1 VNHQTDQQLLGDF
14 AGTRSETAFT
24 ELVGRHVNLVYSAAL
39 RMVCDAHLA
48 EDVTQGVFV
57 ALAQN
62 AARLTH
68 RAVLSGWL
76 HRTAQN
82 LAANTVRSE
91 VRRRCREQEAAT
103 MNELLTS
110 EPEASWEELAPHL
123 DAALGE
129 LNEADRDALLLRY
142 FEKKS
147 APEIAAL
154 LGIRHE
160 AAQKRVTRAVERLRQ
175 DFAKRGVAAGAA
187 GLAVLISANAVQS
200 APAGLAVT
208 ISTAALAGSAV
219 SQSVIVAATK
229 IIAMTTLQKTL
240 VTAATAVIAILAG
253 AGIFEAHQVAQLR
266 HQVQNTAASADMA
279 AQLSQLQRERDDATN
294 RIAEL
299 TAELA
304 AAKKSPAEVLK
315 LRGEVGALRQEKAI
329 AGDKSALSKI
339 TADPALRKTLRDQQ
353 KIAMSAIYSDLAKN
367 LKLTPDQT
375 AKFNDLLADHIM
387 NNVDLITQALHDH
400 LGRAAVDQLFA
411 GADATLQ
418 SQMVDL
424 IGADGVAEYQNYTQ
438 NLLSTLTAAQFA
450 GSLSGDSAT
459 VAEKKTEL
467 QQAMQQAAQ
476 AALTTAGLPANY
488 QTIPMLNFA
497 NIASPDEGDQSL
509 QLMDSIY
516 AQAATQASSFL
527 SADELGKFQQFRTNA
542 LTSTQSQ
549 LLMNR
554 NLMAPIAQ

>member
-1 VNHQTDQQLLGDF
+1 VNHQTDQQLLDAF
-14 AGTRSETAFT
+14 AGTRSEAAFT
-24 ELVGRHVNLVYSAAL
+24 ELVERHVNLVYSAAL

-68 RAVLSGWL
+68 RPVLAGWL

-91 VRRRCREQEAAT
+91 VRRRAREQEAAT
-103 MNELLTS
+103 MHELLAPD
-110 EPEASWEELAPHL
+110 PEASWEELAPHL

-147 APEIAAL
+147 APEIAAI
-154 LGIRHE
+154 LGISQE
-160 AAQKRVTRAVERLRQ
+160 AAQKRVTRATDRLRQ

-219 SQSVIVAATK
+219 SSSVIVTATK

-240 VTAATAVIAILAG
+240 VTAAIAILAG
-253 AGIFEAHQVAQLR
+253 AGIYEARQAAQLR
-266 HQVQNTAASADMA
+266 RQVQTTAASADLA
-279 AQLSQLQRERDDATN
+279 AQLSQVQHERDDATN
-294 RIAEL
+294 RIAAL

-304 AAKKSPAEVLK
+304 AAKKNPAEVLK

-329 AGDKSALSKI
+329 AGNTSALNKI
-339 TADPALRKTLRDQQ
+339 TADPATRKSLREQQ
-353 KIAMSAIYSDLAKN
+353 KIAMSAIYSDLAKS
-367 LKLTPDQT
+367 LKLSPDQT
-375 AKFNDLLADHIM
+375 AKFNDLIADHVM
-387 NNVDLITQALHDH
+387 SSVDLITQALHDH
-400 LGRAAVDQLFA
+400 LGRADVDQLFA

-418 SQMVDL
+418 NQLQDL
-424 IGADGVAEYQNYTQ
+424 IGADGLARYQDYTQ

-450 GSLSGDSAT
+450 GSLSGDPDA
-459 VAEKKTEL
+459 VAEKKSQL
-467 QQAMQQAAQ
+467 MQAMQQAAQ
-476 AALTTAGLPANY
+476 SALTSAGLPANY

-516 AQAATQASSFL
+516 AQTAAQASAFL

-542 LTSTQSQ
+542 ITSTQSQ

-554 NLMAPIAQ
+554 KLMAPIAQ